1 MAKWLM
7 VSDVVHMLHVPEA
20 TVYRWIRQGDI
31 PCIVR
36 RGKHYFNQS
45 TLLTWADS
53 KHIFLKEKISAKNKI
68 EKRIIPKSLPL
79 VNSLKAGNVFKKVPS
94 ITMETLFKEIAFL
107 LNLPKNVKE
116 ILPDLLEQREILSS
130 TGIGNGIAI
139 PHPKIQIGT
148 EIFQSMVG
156 TFFLETPL
164 EFKASDGI
172 PVFVVFVIISKNSSN
187 HLKLLSQLTNFLNH
201 SNTINFLKQEPSL
214 ENIIDQLQKTLE
226 ETS

>member
-1 MAKWLM
+1 M
-7 VSDVVHMLHVPEA
+7 
-20 TVYRWIRQGDI
+20 
-31 PCIVR
+31 
-36 RGKHYFNQS
+36 YF
-45 TLLTWADS
+45 
-53 KHIFLKEKISAKNKI
+53 
-68 EKRIIPKSLPL
+68 
-79 VNSLKAGNVFKKVPS
+79 
-94 ITMETLFKEIAFL
+94 FKEIAFL

-116 ILPDLLEQREILSS
+116 ILPDLLKQREILSS

-187 HLKLLSQLTNFLNH
+187 HLKFKLSL
-201 SNTINFLKQEPSL
+201 
-214 ENIIDQLQKTLE
+214 
-226 ETS
+226 